1 MLTWLWKRLSDGGPQ
16 VSLSGRAL
24 RRFPDR
30 EIDRL
35 LKARVLA
42 ERRKADTWSV
52 CSHCSCGLDSRP
64 IREINGQLRA
74 CCPYDVDEDEVLDP
88 DDLRRFGIEADRL
101 AETIAASGG
110 LSGSVTCIDDGIWL
124 LGVAPAG
131 RGIVLCR
138 DPERLMAPG
147 AILAMRA
154 TAGTAPVTVL
164 AAEVDAPVA
173 LRLQEAGV
181 DTRLLAEVMLH
192 GEGDR
197 ERLSL
202 ERLAPAA
209 GAVRLVL
216 DRRTQSA
223 IHDGRRLDLPPQMFA
238 LFRILVEQGRMRDPL
253 VRKQEI
259 EARTGR
265 PANEIIR
272 DLRRSLV
279 ACGLGSDVAEAL
291 IVTVRPRGYRL
302 GLPASEIG
310 IEG

>member
-1 MLTWLWKRLSDGGPQ
+1 
-16 VSLSGRAL
+16 V
-24 RRFPDR
+24 
-30 EIDRL
+30 DRL
-35 LKARVLA
+35 LRARVLV

-52 CSHCSCGLDSRP
+52 CSHCDCGLDTRP

-124 LGVAPAG
+124 LGQAPTG
-131 RGIVLCR
+131 HGVVLCG

-147 AILAMRA
+147 VVLAIKAA
-154 TAGTAPVTVL
+154 AGTGPVTVL
-164 AAEVDAPVA
+164 ATDVDAPVA

-181 DTRLLAEVMLH
+181 ATRPLAEVMPA
-192 GEGDR
+192 GEGGR

-202 ERLAPAA
+202 ERLGPAA

-216 DRRTQSA
+216 SRGAQSA
-223 IHDGRRLDLPPQMFA
+223 MLDGRRLDLPPQMFA
-238 LFRILVEQGRMRDPL
+238 LFRTLVEQARMRDPL

-291 IVTVRPRGYRL
+291 ILTVRPRGYRL
-302 GLPASEIG
+302 ALAASEIG